1 MMALRPY
8 KCKVCNLLG
17 LPNKLFNFVQS
28 SNIEE
33 VPEVHEMHGR
43 FDLFVKIRTTDL
55 EQSRNVIENKT
66 RGLSNIV
73 DTQLVTILKTKKEE
87 QVASLDIHITES
99 NG

>member
-1 MMALRPY
+1 
-8 KCKVCNLLG
+8 
-17 LPNKLFNFVQS
+17 
-28 SNIEE
+28 
-33 VPEVHEMHGR
+33 MHGR
-43 FDLFVKIRTTDL
+43 FDLFVKIRATDL

-99 NG
+99 NGQ

>member
-1 MMALRPY
+1 
-8 KCKVCNLLG
+8 
-17 LPNKLFNFVQS
+17 
-28 SNIEE
+28 
-33 VPEVHEMHGR
+33 MHGR
-43 FDLFVKIRTTDL
+43 FDLFVKIRATDL

-87 QVASLDIHITES
+87 QVASLDILITES

>member
-1 MMALRPY
+1 
-8 KCKVCNLLG
+8 
-17 LPNKLFNFVQS
+17 
-28 SNIEE
+28 
-33 VPEVHEMHGR
+33 MHGR
-43 FDLFVKIRTTDL
+43 FDLFVKIRATDL
-55 EQSRNVIENKT
+55 EQSRNIIENKT

>member
-43 FDLFVKIRTTDL
+43 FDLFVKIRATDL
-55 EQSRNVIENKT
+55 EQSRNIIGNKT